1 MEKRIRMWLKACLV
15 VAGLLFFCFL
25 AGRHKRGVDY
35 EKEARIRQYEADE
48 SVDKIE
54 TTLLAYGEMIA
65 EEEEKETGPA
75 PEEVRGSDG
84 KRVLTTDGIFTYE
97 TEETEDCMYKQ
108 VTAYVRGDVILEVVE
123 AQQQKETV
131 LHNLW
136 ISEVEEGR
144 ILCYL
149 SGTAFYLP
157 YQTEKENREQV
168 ADVMMQD
175 GEISDCLVK
184 KEKQSGK
191 LLGITDETI
200 SLPGRELP
208 IGEEVRV
215 YRLYGELTELSLQD
229 LPIGYENID
238 YVTEGGKVCACLI
251 TSEEKMETIRV
262 LLQSGNYNGRYH
274 ESVDLTADCTY
285 TLESGGET
293 ETYEAGESVHITGES
308 GYYQD
313 NDRVVVTLSAN
324 TGRVLLT
331 SIERNRERTEYR
343 GSLEIVRTEN
353 GLAVINEL
361 LLEEYLYG
369 VVPSEMPASYPEE
382 SLKAQA
388 VCARTYAYRNMKN
401 ARFPE
406 LGAHVDDSTAFQVYG
421 NTEERAE
428 TTAAVKATKGE
439 LLLYGDEPIDAYYYS
454 TSCGYGTDT
463 RAWNGMEAE
472 AVPYLQARRIG
483 EAAETGKAEAGQ
495 GYMPEALEEEAVF
508 EQFIRE
514 GQEDAFERGEAWY
527 RWQYTVEQVDVEE
540 MEKRLAQRYEV
551 QPGNILSLSGES
563 YVSQPVGKIGSLK
576 ELSITGRTAGGNV
589 AKLLI
594 EGSEGSYLIQT
605 EYNIRYLLND
615 GKSQVIRQDGSQV
628 ASPLLLPSAFFMV
641 TTGKEDGNVVGYT
654 IVGGGYGHGIGMSQN
669 GAKHMANA
677 GMTASEILAFFYDG
691 SRIEA
696 IY

>member
-1 MEKRIRMWLKACLV
+1 MEKRVRMWLKACLV
-15 VAGLLFFCFL
+15 IAGLLFFCFL

-35 EKEARIRQYEADE
+35 EKEVRIKQYEADE

-54 TTLLAYGEMIA
+54 TTLLAYGDLIQA
-65 EEEEKETGPA
+65 ERATETVPGD
-75 PEEVRGSDG
+75 ESGSG
-84 KRVLTTDGIFTYE
+84 RSRVLTTDGIFTYE
-97 TEETEDCMYKQ
+97 TEETKDCMYKQ
-108 VTAYVRGDVILEVVE
+108 VTAYVRDDVILEVVE
-123 AQQQKETV
+123 APQQKETI

-149 SGTAFYLP
+149 SGNVFYLP
-157 YQTEKENREQV
+157 CQTEKENREQV
-168 ADVMMQD
+168 ADVTMQD
-175 GEISDCLVK
+175 GEIRDCHVK

-191 LLGITDETI
+191 LLGITEETI

-208 IGEEVRV
+208 IAKEVRV

-229 LPIGYENID
+229 LPIGYENTD
-238 YVTEGGKVCACLI
+238 YVTEDGMVCACLI

-274 ESVDLTADCTY
+274 ESVELTADCAY
-285 TLESGGET
+285 TLEFGE
-293 ETYEAGESVHITGES
+293 EKESYEAGESVHIAGDSE
-308 GYYQD
+308 YYQD
-313 NDRVVVTLSAN
+313 SDRVFLTLSAN
-324 TGRVLLT
+324 TGRIVLT

-401 ARFPE
+401 AGFPE

-421 NTEERAE
+421 NTEEKAE

-439 LLLYGDEPIDAYYYS
+439 LLLYGDDPIDAYYYS

-483 EAAETGKAEAGQ
+483 EAAETEKAESGQ
-495 GYMPEALEEEAVF
+495 GYTPEALQEEAVF
-508 EQFIRE
+508 AQFIRE
-514 GQEDAFERGEAWY
+514 GQAGAFESEEAWY
-527 RWQYTVEQVDVEE
+527 RWQYEVEQVDVEE
-540 MEKRLAQRYEV
+540 MERRLAQRYEV

-563 YVSQPVGKIGSLK
+563 YVSQPVGKIGTLQ
-576 ELSITGRTAGGNV
+576 ELAIIGRTTGGNA

-605 EYNIRYLLND
+605 EYNIRYLLNN
-615 GKSQVIRQDGSQV
+615 GKSQVVRQDGSQV
-628 ASPLLLPSAFFMV
+628 ASPTLLPSAFFMV

-669 GAKHMANA
+669 GAKHMAKA
-677 GMTASEILAFFYDG
+677 GMTASEILSFFYDG